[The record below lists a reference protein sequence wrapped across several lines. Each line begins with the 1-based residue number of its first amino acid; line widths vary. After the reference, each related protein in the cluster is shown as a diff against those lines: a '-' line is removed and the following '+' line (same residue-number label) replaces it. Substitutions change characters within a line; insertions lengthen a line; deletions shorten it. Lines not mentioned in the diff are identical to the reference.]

1 MNYKGNDNNDFMR
14 HIANMVSSAKYYKED
29 FETFVYDIIQLVMEM
44 VPPLVEETMSNRQ
57 LDVTFDVS
65 SLRKSIEDALKF

>member
-1 MNYKGNDNNDFMR
+1 MNYKGNGNNDYMR
-14 HIANMVSSAKYYKED
+14 HIVNMASNIKFYKED
-29 FETFVYDIIQLVMEM
+29 LESFLYDIIQLVREM

-57 LDVTFDVS
+57 LDVSFDVS